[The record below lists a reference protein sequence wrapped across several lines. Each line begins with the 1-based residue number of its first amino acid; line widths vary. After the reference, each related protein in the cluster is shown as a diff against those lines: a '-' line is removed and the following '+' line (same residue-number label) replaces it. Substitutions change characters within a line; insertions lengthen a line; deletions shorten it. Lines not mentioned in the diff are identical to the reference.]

1 MTNPVLVAIDLS
13 EESSWR
19 KTLPIASDLCRAWDA
34 ELRVMTVVPH
44 FGMPIVAQHF
54 PDDFAE
60 TATAEAKLALDGLCA
75 KHVPKDIRCQTIVVY
90 GTIYEEIL
98 KTARMSKAE
107 AVVMAAHRPELK
119 DYLLG
124 PNAARVARHAPC
136 SVMVVRE

>member
-1 MTNPVLVAIDLS
+1 MTNPVLAAIDLG

-19 KTLPIASDLCRAWDA
+19 KTLPIAFDLCRAWGA
-34 ELRVMTVVPH
+34 ELRIMTVVPH

-54 PDDFAE
+54 PDDYADK
-60 TATAEAKLALDGLCA
+60 ATVQSKQTLDALCA
-75 KHVPKDIRCQTIVVY
+75 KHVPSDVRCETIVAY

-98 KTARMSKAE
+98 KTARKIKPE

>member
-1 MTNPVLVAIDLS
+1 MTNPVLVALDLS

-19 KTLPIASDLCRAWDA
+19 KTLPIAADLCRAWDA

-54 PDDFAE
+54 PEDFAE
-60 TATAEAKLALDGLCA
+60 TAKAEAKRALDELCA
-75 KHVPKDIRCQTIVVY
+75 KQVPKDIRCRTIVGY

-98 KTARMSKAE
+98 KTARKSKAE

-119 DYLLG
+119 DFLLG